1 MKPWQLDE
9 LRRTLERRRDTLLDE
24 LKRDAARLREERAD
38 DIGDDVSAD
47 VLVELDQ
54 AELTRD
60 AAELREIEEAR
71 RRLAEGR
78 YGICADCGAAIPY
91 DRLLYAPAAERCFD
105 CQARHEKTYV
115 R

>member
-9 LRRTLERRRDTLLDE
+9 LRRTLERRRDALLDE
-24 LKRDAARLREERAD
+24 LKRDTARLREERAD

-54 AELTRD
+54 AELSRD

-78 YGICADCGAAIPY
+78 YGICADCGVGIPY
-91 DRLLYAPAAERCFD
+91 DRLLYAPAAERCIE
-105 CQARHEKTYV
+105 CQGRHEKTY
-115 R
+115 RR

>member
-1 MKPWQLDE
+1 MERTWRDKVLGPARKAFDPRQRCRLAPRYAVSMKPWQVDE
-9 LRRTLERRRDTLLDE
+9 LRRALGRRRDALLDE
-24 LKRDAARLREERAD
+24 LKRAD

-54 AELTRD
+54 AELSRD

-78 YGICADCGAAIPY
+78 YGICADC
-91 DRLLYAPAAERCFD
+91 
-105 CQARHEKTYV
+105 
-115 R
+115 

>member
-9 LRRTLERRRDTLLDE
+9 LRRALERRRETLVDE

-47 VLVELDQ
+47 VLVDVDQ
-54 AELTRD
+54 ADLSRD
-60 AAELREIEEAR
+60 AAELREIDEAR

-78 YGICADCGAAIPY
+78 YGICADCGIGIPY

>member
-9 LRRTLERRRDTLLDE
+9 LRRALERRRETLVDE

-47 VLVELDQ
+47 VQVELDQ
-54 AELTRD
+54 AELSRD
-60 AAELREIEEAR
+60 AAVLREVEEAR

-91 DRLLYAPAAERCFD
+91 DRLLYAPAAERCLD
-105 CQARHEKTYV
+105 CQARHEKTYG

>member
-9 LRRTLERRRDTLLDE
+9 LRRALERRRETLVDE

-54 AELTRD
+54 AELS
-60 AAELREIEEAR
+60 
-71 RRLAEGR
+71 R

-91 DRLLYAPAAERCFD
+91 DRLLYAPAAERCLD
-105 CQARHEKTYV
+105 CQARHEKTYG